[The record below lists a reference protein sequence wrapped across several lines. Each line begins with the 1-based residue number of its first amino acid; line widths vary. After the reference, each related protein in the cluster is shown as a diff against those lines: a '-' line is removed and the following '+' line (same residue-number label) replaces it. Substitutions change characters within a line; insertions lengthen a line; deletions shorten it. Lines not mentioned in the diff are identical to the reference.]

1 MSRAASATATV
12 RPLDPLE
19 LPIAAALHA
28 ASFEQPWNE
37 ASIAGLLAM
46 PGSFGL
52 LAVADAEPAGLAIVL
67 AAGAEAEILTLGV
80 LPRFRRH
87 GIGRSLLAAVIDRVA
102 RAGGARLLLEVAADN
117 VAAQALYRDA
127 GFLEVGRRSGY
138 YQRASAPAVDALL
151 LACVLRAHGSEA
163 APAGSG

>member
-1 MSRAASATATV
+1 MSRIVPATATV
-12 RPLDPLE
+12 RPLDPFE
-19 LPIAAALHA
+19 IAIAAALHA

-37 ASIAGLLAM
+37 TSIAGLLAM

-52 LAVADAEPAGLAIVL
+52 LAVAAAQPVGLAIAL
-67 AAGAEAEILTLGV
+67 ATGAEAEILTLGV

-87 GIGRSLLAAVIDRVA
+87 GIGRSLLAAVTDRLA

-127 GFLEVGRRSGY
+127 GFLEVGRRPGY
-138 YQRASAPAVDALL
+138 YQRVSGPAVDALL
-151 LACVLRAHGSEA
+151 LACIVGARGSDGA
-163 APAGSG
+163 SAGCG